1 MAKGRSALGV
11 VLVGAFIA
19 AHASTALAQTPTRLR
34 FTLDWRFEGQ
44 LAMFMMAKN
53 KGYYQ
58 QEGLDV
64 QVDSG
69 AGSAAAITRIAS
81 GSHDVGT
88 GDMTALIEYMSNN
101 PGPTRLQAV
110 YLIYSESPFMVHA
123 LKKSGIA
130 TPRDLAGKAIG
141 APVFDSARKSFP
153 IFAKQVGIDPKSISW
168 QNVDPALRET
178 MVARGDL
185 AAAAGFELN
194 RLVLIARGVKEE
206 DIVMF
211 RYADYG
217 VKLYGNAIMA
227 SKRLIDENP
236 KALAAFVRASNRALV
251 DTIADPAEAIKYNK
265 QFDPLIEEGR
275 ELAKLKITLRSIDT
289 PFARSS
295 GLGAISKLE
304 LENQVDEVTA
314 AFGLKAKPN
323 ADLIFNSDFLPPRQ
337 ERIPRAPAQGS
348 SG

>member
-1 MAKGRSALGV
+1 MATGRSAFRVWLACA
-11 VLVGAFIA
+11 LFAADCSSAF
-19 AHASTALAQTPTRLR
+19 AQTPTRLR

-64 QVDSG
+64 QVDAG
-69 AGSAAAITRIAS
+69 AGSTAAITRIAA

-88 GDMTALIEYMSNN
+88 GDMTALIEYLGNN

-123 LKKSGIA
+123 LKKSGISK
-130 TPRDLAGKAIG
+130 PQDLAGKSIG

-153 IFAKQVGIDPKSISW
+153 IFAKQVGIDPKSVSW

-178 MVARGDL
+178 MLARGDL
-185 AAAAGFELN
+185 PAAAGFELN
-194 RLVLIARGVKEE
+194 RLVLMARGVKEE
-206 DIVMF
+206 EIVMF

-236 KALAAFVRASNRALV
+236 KALVAFVRASNRALI

-265 QFDPLIEEGR
+265 QFDPLIEESR

-295 GLGAISKLE
+295 GLGAISKVD
-304 LENQVDEVTA
+304 LENQVDDVTA

-337 ERIPRAPAQGS
+337 ERVPRSQR
-348 SG
+348 